1 MKQFDQFD
9 IYFLELDLKE
19 TNGQELAI
27 QIRNNNPT
35 AEIIILNS
43 DDFYRSFSYKINSCY
58 YLMKPI
64 TKSLLDTA
72 LAIAFSRIKQK
83 KCIIKTKEG
92 YQKIILDDLLYI
104 NIEQRSS
111 CFHLKNNITFFS
123 TCLHES
129 FCKENNYLLNHPE
142 LLLIEPSLIV
152 NLDNI
157 EILNREKITFTNK
170 DILYLPRKAYNK
182 IYSVW
187 SYYHLPKEREEIF

>member
-1 MKQFDQFD
+1 M
-9 IYFLELDLKE
+9 
-19 TNGQELAI
+19 
-27 QIRNNNPT
+27 R
-35 AEIIILNS
+35 
-43 DDFYRSFSYKINSCY
+43 
-58 YLMKPI
+58 
-64 TKSLLDTA
+64 TA
-72 LAIAFSRIKQK
+72 LEIAFNNLKQK

-92 YQKIILDDLLYI
+92 QQKIILDDLLYV

-111 CFHLKNNITFFS
+111 CFHLKNNINFYS
-123 TCLHES
+123 TCLHGS

-142 LLLIEPSLIV
+142 LLLIEPSLII

-170 DILYLPRKAYNK
+170 DILYLPRKAYDK